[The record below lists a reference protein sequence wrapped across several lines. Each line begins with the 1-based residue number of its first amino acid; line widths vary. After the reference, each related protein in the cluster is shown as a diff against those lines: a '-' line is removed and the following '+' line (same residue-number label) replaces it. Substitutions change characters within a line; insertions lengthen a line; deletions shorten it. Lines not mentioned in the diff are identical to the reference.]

1 MGGQDG
7 VMDLGTIAARASR
20 IGKHSDVVE
29 GVGRAGLVAQG
40 VLYGVV
46 AVLAAHVAAGSRSE
60 SPDRGGALKA
70 IADQPFG
77 RLLLAALALGFAGY
91 AIWRLAQAVLDRDG
105 EGDDAPGLAKR
116 AGYLGRALW
125 YGGLCALTVAQL
137 VGGGNDGGGGGEKKT
152 TAGVL
157 DWPLG
162 RVVVYAAGLVLV
174 GAGAWNLYR
183 GIACRFESKLKTG
196 EMSNVMETAVRV
208 VGIVGHVARAIV
220 FALIGFFL
228 LRAAWQFDPQEAVG
242 LDGALQKLAQ
252 APSGGAVLGA
262 VAAGLGAF
270 ALQCFA
276 QARYR
281 DV

>member
-1 MGGQDG
+1 VDI
-7 VMDLGTIAARASR
+7 GTIADRVKR
-20 IGKHSDVVE
+20 IGKHSDLVE

-46 AVLAAHVAAGSRSE
+46 AILAAHVATGSRSE
-60 SPDRGGALKA
+60 SPDRGGALQA
-70 IADQPFG
+70 IADQPLG
-77 RLLLAALALGFAGY
+77 KLLLAALALGLAGY
-91 AIWRLAQAVLDRDG
+91 ALWRLAQAVLDRDG
-105 EGDDAPGLAKR
+105 EGDDAPALAKR

-125 YGGLCALTVAQL
+125 YGGLCAITVEKL
-137 VGGGNDGGGGGEKKT
+137 FDGDDDGGGGGGEKRT

-162 RVVVYAAGLVLV
+162 RTVVYAAGLVLV

-196 EMSNVMETAVRV
+196 EMSNVMEKAVRV

-252 APSGGAVLGA
+252 APYGGAVLGA

>member
-1 MGGQDG
+1 
-7 VMDLGTIAARASR
+7 MDIGTIAARAKR
-20 IGKHSDVVE
+20 LGKHSDLVE

-46 AVLAAHVAAGSRSE
+46 AILAAHVATGSRSE
-60 SPDRGGALKA
+60 SPDRSGALKA

-77 RLLLAALALGFAGY
+77 RLLLAALALGLAGY

-125 YGGLCALTVAQL
+125 YGGLCALTLEQL
-137 VGGGNDGGGGGEKKT
+137 LSGGNGGGGGGGEKKKS
-152 TAGVL
+152 AGVL

-162 RVVVYAAGLVLV
+162 REIVYAAGLVLV

-196 EMSNVMETAVRV
+196 EMSDTMEKAVRV

-252 APSGGAVLGA
+252 APYGGAVLGA
-262 VAAGLGAF
+262 IAAGLGAF